1 MINRK
6 RGIRLFYDNQN
17 NLKRQEYIRTLQA
30 VGSLSNLFSDSNI
43 PNLYYRAAE
52 NVFCRT
58 FDARN
63 LSRSD
68 ITFDAIE
75 NSLGI
80 ALKTF
85 QHRNG
90 KCVEKIAE
98 FNNLLEK
105 FEGRPD
111 EEIMLIISELRNDRI
126 QLALNMTGAESMIYH
141 LITRKNGSFEIH
153 EEELEFIN
161 IPKLKLDK
169 KQTTK
174 KTIWFTD
181 GRHEYKFSKSKST
194 LYKRF
199 ITANPLDTFT
209 VDILEDPFSIL
220 LNEEANSLCL
230 SNQSYHESYPSV
242 ILPLY
247 SAKTGRVEEKS
258 GLNQWNAGG
267 RDRHKNE
274 VYIPIPSWIHK
285 EFKGFFPY
293 DPHTGDKKPFT
304 LLLPNN
310 VELQAKICQGNGK
323 GFMSKPN
330 KALGKWLLRHI
341 LKIPLNTLVTKT
353 HLEDAGIDSVVVT
366 KLEDYKFQIDFAE
379 TGTYQEFEENNK
391 KK

>member
-1 MINRK
+1 M
-6 RGIRLFYDNQN
+6 FYDNQ
-17 NLKRQEYIRTLQA
+17 KTKQRQEYIRTLQA
-30 VGSLSNLFSDSNI
+30 VGSLSNLFSDSDI

-52 NVFCRT
+52 NIFCRS

-68 ITFDAIE
+68 ITFDAIKE
-75 NSLGI
+75 GLGI

-98 FNNLLEK
+98 FNDALEK
-105 FEGRPD
+105 FAGRSD
-111 EEIMLIISELRNDRI
+111 EEIMHIISNLRNDRI
-126 QLALNMTGAESMIYH
+126 QLALDMTDATSMIYH
-141 LITRKNGSFEIH
+141 LVTRKNGSFEIH
-153 EEELEFIN
+153 EEELKFIN
-161 IPKLKLDK
+161 INKLKIDK

-174 KTIWFTD
+174 KTIWFSD
-181 GRHEYKFSKSKST
+181 GSHEYKFSKSKST

-199 ITANPLDTFT
+199 ITNKPLDTFT
-209 VDILEDPFSIL
+209 VDILEDPFSFL
-220 LNEEANSLCL
+220 LSEEAKTLYL
-230 SNQSYHESYPSV
+230 SHEGFEENYPSV

-247 SAKTGRVEEKS
+247 SAKTGNVEEKS

-274 VYIPIPSWIHK
+274 VYIPIPSWIHR
-285 EFKGFFPY
+285 EFEGFFPY
-293 DPHTGDKKPFT
+293 DPETGDKEPFT
-304 LLLPNN
+304 LLLPNGE
-310 VELQAKICQGNGK
+310 ELNAKICQGGGK

-341 LKIPLNTLVTKT
+341 LKIPSGTLVTKK

-366 KLEDYKFQIDFAE
+366 KLDEYKFQIDFAE

-391 KK
+391 KY